1 MHADSKASKWC
12 MQLMTVHSVPAPFR
26 LIAMSYGQI
35 GMMQALA
42 GFYSWILTYGE
53 CGFMIRD
60 IINIRTEWDS
70 KNIND
75 LEDSYGQNWVR
86 RNYWAVRAG
95 VLTPLNFARNRL
107 SPLAAFT
114 SGAYYLHSGRR

>member
-1 MHADSKASKWC
+1 
-12 MQLMTVHSVPAPFR
+12 MTVHSVPAPFR